1 MAMKNKGRKVYRT
14 MQGKQIDL
22 DLLIKRNEM
31 TPAVGNARVNARG
44 DELGPGGKIIRK
56 KEEVVK
62 DYYNSRP
69 VVDEPTKKREVA
81 KPTLSPAEAA
91 AMAEFDEEPVPVKK
105 TTTRTATKT
114 AEPKWVEDE
123 DGNFIQKGE

>member
-1 MAMKNKGRKVYRT
+1 